1 MDYGCR
7 YPMVSAAVEATC
19 AACRMAVQF
28 RDAIF
33 GAFSGTTI
41 ESPGF
46 NTAFMGSPD
55 HKPELFFAEST
66 DPSARTTNT
75 ALLSAI

>member
-1 MDYGCR
+1 
-7 YPMVSAAVEATC
+7 MVSAAVEATC
-19 AACRMAVQF
+19 AACKRVDQF
-28 RDAIF
+28 LVAIF
-33 GAFSGTTI
+33 GAFSGTTM

-55 HKPELFFAEST
+55 QNPELFFAEST
-66 DPSARTTNT
+66 EPSARMTNT